1 MSSRRAAG
9 LRAWT
14 LQRISAIYLGLF
26 LLYLLSHFILSPPA
40 SYEEWRL
47 WVADPRIS
55 MALLL
60 FFFSLLIHTWVG
72 VRNVLIDYI
81 RPFSRRAAL
90 LTLLGLGLIAFGV
103 WGLQVVMLARIA

>member
-26 LLYLLSHFILSPPA
+26 FIYLLSHFIASPPA

-47 WVADPRIS
+47 WVADPRVT
-55 MALLL
+55 MGLLL
-60 FFFSLLIHTWVG
+60 FFLFLLFHAWVG

-81 RPFSRRAAL
+81 HPFGLRVTL
-90 LTLLGLGLIAFGV
+90 LTLVGMGLIACGA
-103 WGLQVVMLARIA
+103 WGLEIVILARIV

>member
-26 LLYLLSHFILSPPA
+26 LIYLLSHFIISPPT
-40 SYEEWRL
+40 SFDEWRL

-81 RPFSRRAAL
+81 HPFGLRMTL
-90 LTLLGLGLIAFGV
+90 LTLLGLGLIAIGV